1 MTVLAD
7 ADLAYVAALV
17 DTLGKLTTRVVN
29 RDELPVVTIQG
40 KHAILPWLAEATGV
54 KIMRL
59 DRNYT
64 RHQCSE
70 HCPDRHMGIES
81 WTYRWQ
87 LTGARAVALLAAIE
101 PHLRLQGREARRL
114 VEVGRGVVFKPAT
127 VADMGRRGWVAP
139 ELAGH
144 LSAPA

>member
-40 KHAILPWLAEATGV
+40 KHEVLPWLAEVTGV

-59 DRNYT
+59 GKDYT
-64 RHQCSE
+64 RHQCAE
-70 HCPDRHMGIES
+70 HCPEKHMDIKS

-87 LTGARAVALLAAIE
+87 LTGSRAVTLLAAIE
-101 PHLRLQGREARRL
+101 PYLRLQGREARRL
-114 VEVGRGVVFKPAT
+114 VEVGRAAAFKPAT
-127 VADMGRRGWVAP
+127 AADMARRGWVVP
-139 ELAGH
+139 VLEGV
-144 LSAPA
+144 